1 MENSESLSTK
11 PVKTAGATDH
21 RLPEGIRRIIDHHF
35 AAGPESLNT
44 DWVGTLPLFG
54 LLRLQAGGL
63 VDAEAFCSQWLDY
76 HSSLEGRMTEGELRK
91 IFAGNTVSSRIF
103 MLQPIPSSAYAG
115 HFGIAHVGHELY
127 RMTGDIRARDVVIS
141 LADTLL
147 HDARRHR
154 NGMIA
159 HDDSWDRAIPD
170 ICFFVVET
178 LMRAADLDSRMAK
191 VYRAQALRQLRLHV
205 QAFLDPDLSVARTML
220 FFPEQTVGRTFWSR
234 ATGWLAWSLVAGLR
248 FLPPDYPEFS
258 FFRDSLEELATGVER
273 AVDVD
278 GALHVQVDEHSTP
291 QENTGTAMTA
301 IALNEA
307 SRKGWIDAAH
317 GRLAARMWA
326 YNLSGLSDDGHWDN
340 VYIKWALPA
349 EEGETEVA
357 RVDYLRFGPSM
368 GCLLWAAA
376 EFLGNHDLARESG
389 TP

>member
-1 MENSESLSTK
+1 MESSESLSSK
-11 PVKTAGATDH
+11 PVETATAVDS

-63 VDAEAFCSQWLDY
+63 VDAGPFCSRWLDY
-76 HSSLEGRMTEGELRK
+76 HVSVEGSMSEAELRK
-91 IFAGNTVSSRIF
+91 RFGGNTESSRIF

-127 RMTGDIRARDVVIS
+127 RITGDIRARDVVIS
-141 LADTLL
+141 LADALL

-178 LMRAADLDSRMAK
+178 LMRAADLDPVMAG
-191 VYRAQALRQLRLHV
+191 VYRAQALRQLRLNV
-205 QAFLDPDLSVARTML
+205 QAFLDPDLGVARTML
-220 FFPEQTVGRTFWSR
+220 FFPEQKVGRTFWSR

-248 FLPPDYPEFS
+248 FLPPDHPEFA
-258 FFRDSLEELATGVER
+258 FFRASLERLASGVER
-273 AVDVD
+273 AVDAD
-278 GALHVQVDEHSTP
+278 GALHVHVDDHKTP

-307 SRKGWIDAAH
+307 FRKGWIDATH

-349 EEGETEVA
+349 EDGETQVA
-357 RVDYLRFGPSM
+357 RVDYLCFGPSM

-376 EFLGNHDLARESG
+376 EFLGNHEPARQKENS
-389 TP
+389 